1 MSNLWINI
9 RFGAYHL
16 QVGRD
21 RPWVSWSFNEY
32 HAKEN
37 RQWNFKWF
45 AIYEFPGLNKFLH
58 D

>member
-16 QVGRD
+16 QLD
-21 RPWVSWSFNEY
+21 NEWKWTWKY
-32 HAKEN
+32 NDAHSVEK

-45 AIYEFPGLNKFLH
+45 AVYEFPGLNKFLR